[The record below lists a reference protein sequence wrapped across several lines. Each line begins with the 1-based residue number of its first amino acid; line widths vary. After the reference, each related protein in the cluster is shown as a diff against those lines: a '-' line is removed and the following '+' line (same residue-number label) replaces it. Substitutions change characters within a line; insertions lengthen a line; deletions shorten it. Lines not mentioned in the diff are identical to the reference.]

1 MPSKPSPEPAL
12 DPGRG
17 LTRERIVD
25 AAIEL
30 IELHG
35 SHALSMRRLGADL
48 GVEAMSLYHYVAGRE
63 DLVEAIG
70 DRILEPLHDVDLEG
84 GWRLAADR
92 FATAVR
98 AIAVAR
104 PATFRLVGVE
114 PFDSAPS
121 LRPVE
126 RLVASFIAEGFEPA
140 DALGIYRVVAAY
152 ARGYALAEATGFTV
166 DAAQP
171 RGRERLAALSPQDFP
186 ILGGRAREL
195 AALGP
200 ESGFRRGLEALLAG
214 LAPPAPRRR

>member
-1 MPSKPSPEPAL
+1 MPSTSSPEAVL
-12 DPGRG
+12 DRGR

-30 IELHG
+30 IELRG
-35 SHALSMRRLGADL
+35 SDAFSMRRLGAAL
-48 GVEAMSLYHYVAGRE
+48 GVEAMSLYHYVGGRSA
-63 DLVEAIG
+63 LVEAIG
-70 DRILEPLHDVDLEG
+70 DRILEPLNDVDLGG
-84 GWRLAADR
+84 GWRMSADR

-104 PATFRLVGVE
+104 PATFRLVGLE
-114 PFDSAPS
+114 PFDSPAS

-126 RLVASFIAEGFEPA
+126 RLVASFVVEGFEPA

-166 DAAQP
+166 DAAHA
-171 RGRERLAALSPQDFP
+171 RGRERLAALSADEFP

-195 AALGP
+195 EALGA
-200 ESGFRRGLEALLAG
+200 EHGFRRGLGALLAG
-214 LAPPAPRRR
+214 LPGPG